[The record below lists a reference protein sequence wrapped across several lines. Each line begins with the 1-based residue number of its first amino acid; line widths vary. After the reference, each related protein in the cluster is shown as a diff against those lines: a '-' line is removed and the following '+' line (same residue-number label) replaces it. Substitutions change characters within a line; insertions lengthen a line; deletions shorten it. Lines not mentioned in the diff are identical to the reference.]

1 MIEIR
6 KTEYPSKKT
15 VNLIIHEKTMSSPT
29 RVIPAFFAFLA
40 ALALFVKFGVIGPL
54 DRMYA
59 AQTALG
65 EVQAELDGYIQY
77 NKDYDEVRERYSL
90 YFSDYLEEDEA
101 VLQDR
106 LEVLTLL
113 EERVMNR
120 ADIASVTIRGDVCRM
135 VITELPLYQV
145 SEIVEDL
152 QESPMVQYI
161 AVSTASTEKQNGD
174 ETVQPQQSVS
184 ADLTITLTGGTS

>member
-6 KTEYPSKKT
+6 KSEYPSKKT

-29 RVIPAFFAFLA
+29 RAIPAFCAFLA
-40 ALALFVKFGVIGPL
+40 VLALFVKFGVIGPL

-59 AQTALG
+59 AQAALG
-65 EVQAELDGYIQY
+65 TVQAELDGYLQY

-101 VLQDR
+101 VLLDR
-106 LEVLTLL
+106 MEVLELL
-113 EERVMNR
+113 EEKVLNR
-120 ADIASVTIRGDVCRM
+120 ADIASVSIRGDVCRM

-152 QESPMVQYI
+152 QKSPLVQYI
-161 AVSTASTEKQNGD
+161 AVSTASTEKQDGD
-174 ETVQPQQSVS
+174 ETARTQQSVS
-184 ADLTITLTGGTS
+184 ADLTITLTGGTR